1 LSSKKKSLTEFI
13 QHILIG
19 IEKIERHTKD
29 LDQSGFLKSDLVQDA
44 VLRNLEVIG
53 EASNNILKSYPEFS
67 SINPEIQ
74 FDAAYQMRNALSHG
88 YFAVDLDV
96 VWKTVERSLPALK
109 AQLLHARVEPH
120 S

>member
-29 LDQSGFLKSDLVQDA
+29 LDQSGFLKT
-44 VLRNLEVIG
+44 IG
-53 EASNNILKSYPEFS
+53 
-67 SINPEIQ
+67 
-74 FDAAYQMRNALSHG
+74 
-88 YFAVDLDV
+88 
-96 VWKTVERSLPALK
+96 RSLPVLK
-109 AQLLHARVEPH
+109 AQLLHAKVGAH